1 MVWDGINSER
11 GGKRVMAADI
21 LFELVRIS
29 SLSIHGLLM
38 ELYIRALYQHGVK
51 PEVLDPTLVVSLTI
65 IGTYSSHSWPKII
78 GLA

>member
-11 GGKRVMAADI
+11 GGKRVMAANI

-38 ELYIRALYQHGVK
+38 ELYIRALY
-51 PEVLDPTLVVSLTI
+51 
-65 IGTYSSHSWPKII
+65 
-78 GLA
+78 